1 MIFRSPWYNRKRFS
15 PFDPKTQP
23 REVSQTAISLDT
35 SIQYLTGV
43 GPKRAALYQKLDI
56 HTVRDLLYYFPRSY
70 IDLTAPCDIAAMPLF
85 EQCAVR
91 ARVVAKSAPQYI
103 RRGMTLFRVK
113 VADDSGSMVITF
125 FNAKYAV
132 EALKYDTEY
141 IFYGRSGGTLTRR
154 EMASPS
160 IYPADLP
167 NALIPVYPLTQGLS
181 SKMVGANIAQALQ
194 LLGEELDDPIPAFIR
209 QEYHLCHLQ
218 FALRNIHLPTDR
230 ESAEIARRRL
240 IFEELLMLALSLRSV
255 RDDTYTQ
262 TSYVCGKAD
271 LQPFFDQL
279 PFTLTGAQ
287 QRAID
292 QVRQDLAKNTPMNR
306 LVQGDVGSGKT
317 MVAAAASYIA
327 FQNHYMSA
335 LMAPTEILAQQHYHG
350 LSRLLEPLGMRL
362 GLLCGSMT
370 AKEKRDI
377 KERIAL
383 GMVDLVIGTHALIS
397 KDVDLPNL
405 ALVVTDE
412 QHRFGVRQRASLS
425 EKSNHPHT
433 LVMSATPIPRTLAL
447 MIYGD
452 LDVSSIDEL
461 PPNRQPVKT
470 YVISSKIKERA
481 YNFLKD
487 HLDRGLQGY
496 IVCPLVE
503 AMETTPANLQNAE
516 EYADKLARGPFQN
529 YRVGVL
535 HGKMRAK
542 DREAIMQQFAS
553 GEIQLLVST
562 TVIEVGVDVPNAV
575 IMMVENAERFG
586 LSQLHQLRG
595 RVGRGSVQSYCILI
609 SDTQNPD
616 TKQRLQVLHQTND
629 GFKVAEYDLKA
640 RGPGDF
646 LGKRQHGLPQ
656 LKIADLSSSMDTMEQ
671 VQQAAQQIHEHP
683 LSAGEKALL
692 QQRIQHILSTVGTNL
707 N

>member
-1 MIFRSPWYNRKRFS
+1 M
-15 PFDPKTQP
+15 
-23 REVSQTAISLDT
+23 AISLDT

-350 LSRLLEPLGMRL
+350 LSKLLEPLGMRL

>member
-1 MIFRSPWYNRKRFS
+1 M
-15 PFDPKTQP
+15 
-23 REVSQTAISLDT
+23 AISLDT

-350 LSRLLEPLGMRL
+350 LSKLLEPLGMRL

-516 EYADKLARGPFQN
+516 EYADKLARGSFQN

>member
-1 MIFRSPWYNRKRFS
+1 M
-15 PFDPKTQP
+15 
-23 REVSQTAISLDT
+23 AISLDT

-350 LSRLLEPLGMRL
+350 LSKLLEPLGMRL
-362 GLLCGSMT
+362 GMLCGSMT

-516 EYADKLARGPFQN
+516 EYADKLARGSFQN

>member
-1 MIFRSPWYNRKRFS
+1 M
-15 PFDPKTQP
+15 
-23 REVSQTAISLDT
+23 AISLDT

-516 EYADKLARGPFQN
+516 EYADKLARGSFQN

>member
-1 MIFRSPWYNRKRFS
+1 M
-15 PFDPKTQP
+15 
-23 REVSQTAISLDT
+23 AISLDT

-181 SKMVGANIAQALQ
+181 SKMVGANISQALQ

-350 LSRLLEPLGMRL
+350 LSKLLEPLGMRL

-516 EYADKLARGPFQN
+516 EYADKLARGSFQN

-535 HGKMRAK
+535 HGKFGAK

>member
-1 MIFRSPWYNRKRFS
+1 M
-15 PFDPKTQP
+15 
-23 REVSQTAISLDT
+23 AISLDT

-181 SKMVGANIAQALQ
+181 SKMVGANISQALQ

-542 DREAIMQQFAS
+542 DREVIMQQFAS

>member
-1 MIFRSPWYNRKRFS
+1 M
-15 PFDPKTQP
+15 
-23 REVSQTAISLDT
+23 AISLDT

-350 LSRLLEPLGMRL
+350 LSKLLEPLGMRL

-383 GMVDLVIGTHALIS
+383 GMVDLIIGTHALIS

-656 LKIADLSSSMDTMEQ
+656 LKIADLSSSIDTMEQ

>member
-1 MIFRSPWYNRKRFS
+1 M
-15 PFDPKTQP
+15 
-23 REVSQTAISLDT
+23 AISLDT

-91 ARVVAKSAPQYI
+91 ARVVAKSAPQYV

-194 LLGEELDDPIPAFIR
+194 LLGDELDDPIPAFIR

>member
-1 MIFRSPWYNRKRFS
+1 M
-15 PFDPKTQP
+15 
-23 REVSQTAISLDT
+23 AISLDT

-181 SKMVGANIAQALQ
+181 SKMVGANISQALQ

-350 LSRLLEPLGMRL
+350 LSKLLEPLGMRL

-383 GMVDLVIGTHALIS
+383 GMVDLIIGTHALIS

-516 EYADKLARGPFQN
+516 EYADKLARGSFQN

-542 DREAIMQQFAS
+542 DREVIMQQFAS

>member
-1 MIFRSPWYNRKRFS
+1 M
-15 PFDPKTQP
+15 
-23 REVSQTAISLDT
+23 AISLDT

-91 ARVVAKSAPQYI
+91 ARVVAKSAPQYV

-181 SKMVGANIAQALQ
+181 SKMVGANISQALQ

-218 FALRNIHLPTDR
+218 FALRKIHLPTDR

-350 LSRLLEPLGMRL
+350 LSKLLEPLGMRL

-487 HLDRGLQGY
+487 HLNRGLQGY

>member
-1 MIFRSPWYNRKRFS
+1 M
-15 PFDPKTQP
+15 
-23 REVSQTAISLDT
+23 AISLDT

-181 SKMVGANIAQALQ
+181 SKMVGANISQALQ
-194 LLGEELDDPIPAFIR
+194 LLGEELDDPIPDFIR

-350 LSRLLEPLGMRL
+350 LSKLLEPLGMRL

-542 DREAIMQQFAS
+542 NREVIMQQFAS

>member
-1 MIFRSPWYNRKRFS
+1 
-15 PFDPKTQP
+15 
-23 REVSQTAISLDT
+23 
-35 SIQYLTGV
+35 
-43 GPKRAALYQKLDI
+43 
-56 HTVRDLLYYFPRSY
+56 
-70 IDLTAPCDIAAMPLF
+70 MPLF

-230 ESAEIARRRL
+230 ESDEIARRRL

>member
-1 MIFRSPWYNRKRFS
+1 M
-15 PFDPKTQP
+15 
-23 REVSQTAISLDT
+23 AISLDT

-292 QVRQDLAKNTPMNR
+292 QVRQDLA
-306 LVQGDVGSGKT
+306 
-317 MVAAAASYIA
+317 
-327 FQNHYMSA
+327 
-335 LMAPTEILAQQHYHG
+335 
-350 LSRLLEPLGMRL
+350 LS
-362 GLLCGSMT
+362 
-370 AKEKRDI
+370 
-377 KERIAL
+377 
-383 GMVDLVIGTHALIS
+383 LI
-397 KDVDLPNL
+397 
-405 ALVVTDE
+405 
-412 QHRFGVRQRASLS
+412 
-425 EKSNHPHT
+425 
-433 LVMSATPIPRTLAL
+433 
-447 MIYGD
+447 
-452 LDVSSIDEL
+452 
-461 PPNRQPVKT
+461 
-470 YVISSKIKERA
+470 
-481 YNFLKD
+481 
-487 HLDRGLQGY
+487 
-496 IVCPLVE
+496 
-503 AMETTPANLQNAE
+503 
-516 EYADKLARGPFQN
+516 
-529 YRVGVL
+529 
-535 HGKMRAK
+535 
-542 DREAIMQQFAS
+542 
-553 GEIQLLVST
+553 
-562 TVIEVGVDVPNAV
+562 
-575 IMMVENAERFG
+575 
-586 LSQLHQLRG
+586 
-595 RVGRGSVQSYCILI
+595 
-609 SDTQNPD
+609 
-616 TKQRLQVLHQTND
+616 
-629 GFKVAEYDLKA
+629 
-640 RGPGDF
+640 
-646 LGKRQHGLPQ
+646 
-656 LKIADLSSSMDTMEQ
+656 
-671 VQQAAQQIHEHP
+671 
-683 LSAGEKALL
+683 
-692 QQRIQHILSTVGTNL
+692 HI
-707 N
+707 

>member
-1 MIFRSPWYNRKRFS
+1 M
-15 PFDPKTQP
+15 
-23 REVSQTAISLDT
+23 AISLDT

-85 EQCAVR
+85 EQCSVR

>member
-1 MIFRSPWYNRKRFS
+1 M
-15 PFDPKTQP
+15 
-23 REVSQTAISLDT
+23 AISLDT

-516 EYADKLARGPFQN
+516 EYADKLARGSFQN

-629 GFKVAEYDLKA
+629 GFKVAEFDLKA

-683 LSAGEKALL
+683 LSAGEKVLL

>member
-1 MIFRSPWYNRKRFS
+1 M
-15 PFDPKTQP
+15 
-23 REVSQTAISLDT
+23 AISLDT

-194 LLGEELDDPIPAFIR
+194 LLGEELDDPIPDFIR

-262 TSYVCGKAD
+262 TSYVCDKAD

-350 LSRLLEPLGMRL
+350 LSKLLEPLGMRL

-516 EYADKLARGPFQN
+516 EYADKLARGSFQN

-671 VQQAAQQIHEHP
+671 VQQAAQRIHEHP

>member
-1 MIFRSPWYNRKRFS
+1 M
-15 PFDPKTQP
+15 
-23 REVSQTAISLDT
+23 AISLDT

-194 LLGEELDDPIPAFIR
+194 LLGEELDDPIPDFIR

-496 IVCPLVE
+496 IVCPLIE

-529 YRVGVL
+529 YQVGVL

-595 RVGRGSVQSYCILI
+595 RVGRGSVQSYCILV

>member
-1 MIFRSPWYNRKRFS
+1 M
-15 PFDPKTQP
+15 
-23 REVSQTAISLDT
+23 AISLDT

-194 LLGEELDDPIPAFIR
+194 LLGEELDDPIPDFIR

-271 LQPFFDQL
+271 LQPFFEQL

-542 DREAIMQQFAS
+542 DREVIMQQFAS

>member
-1 MIFRSPWYNRKRFS
+1 M
-15 PFDPKTQP
+15 
-23 REVSQTAISLDT
+23 AISLDT

-181 SKMVGANIAQALQ
+181 SKMVGANISQALQ

-350 LSRLLEPLGMRL
+350 LSKLLEPLGMRL

-553 GEIQLLVST
+553 GETQLLVST

-683 LSAGEKALL
+683 LSAGEKVLL

>member
-1 MIFRSPWYNRKRFS
+1 M
-15 PFDPKTQP
+15 
-23 REVSQTAISLDT
+23 AISLDT

-194 LLGEELDDPIPAFIR
+194 LLGEELDDPIPDFIR

-575 IMMVENAERFG
+575 IMMVENADRFG

>member
-1 MIFRSPWYNRKRFS
+1 MP
-15 PFDPKTQP
+15 
-23 REVSQTAISLDT
+23 ISLDT

-91 ARVVAKSAPQYI
+91 ARVVAKSSPQYI

-194 LLGEELDDPIPAFIR
+194 LLGEELDDPIPDFIR

-350 LSRLLEPLGMRL
+350 LSKLLEPLGMRL

-516 EYADKLARGPFQN
+516 EYADKLARGSFQN

-542 DREAIMQQFAS
+542 DREVIMQQFVS

>member
-1 MIFRSPWYNRKRFS
+1 M
-15 PFDPKTQP
+15 
-23 REVSQTAISLDT
+23 AISLDT

-91 ARVVAKSAPQYI
+91 ARVVAKSSPQYI

-125 FNAKYAV
+125 FNAKYAM

-503 AMETTPANLQNAE
+503 AMETTPAILQNAE

>member
-1 MIFRSPWYNRKRFS
+1 M
-15 PFDPKTQP
+15 
-23 REVSQTAISLDT
+23 AISLDT

-181 SKMVGANIAQALQ
+181 SKMVGANISQALQ

-516 EYADKLARGPFQN
+516 EYANKLARGPFQN

>member
-1 MIFRSPWYNRKRFS
+1 M
-15 PFDPKTQP
+15 
-23 REVSQTAISLDT
+23 AISLDT

-91 ARVVAKSAPQYI
+91 ARVVAKSVPQYI

-194 LLGEELDDPIPAFIR
+194 LLGEELDDPIPDFIR

-262 TSYVCGKAD
+262 TSYVCDKAD

-350 LSRLLEPLGMRL
+350 LSKLLEPLGMRL

-503 AMETTPANLQNAE
+503 AMESTPANLQNAE

>member
-1 MIFRSPWYNRKRFS
+1 M
-15 PFDPKTQP
+15 
-23 REVSQTAISLDT
+23 AISLDT

-91 ARVVAKSAPQYI
+91 ARVVAKSSPQYI

-350 LSRLLEPLGMRL
+350 LSKLLEPLGMRL

-656 LKIADLSSSMDTMEQ
+656 LKIADLSSSIDTMEQ

>member
-1 MIFRSPWYNRKRFS
+1 M
-15 PFDPKTQP
+15 
-23 REVSQTAISLDT
+23 AISLDT

>member
-1 MIFRSPWYNRKRFS
+1 M
-15 PFDPKTQP
+15 
-23 REVSQTAISLDT
+23 AISLDT

-91 ARVVAKSAPQYI
+91 ARVVAKSAPQYV

-292 QVRQDLAKNTPMNR
+292 QVRKDLAKNTPMNR

-350 LSRLLEPLGMRL
+350 LSKLLEPLGMRL

-616 TKQRLQVLHQTND
+616 TKQRRQVLHQTND

-683 LSAGEKALL
+683 LSAVEKALL